1 MKIKQFFKCLIIS
14 ILLPLSG
21 CNNTRFSNAL
31 IINKQPDK
39 VVYNVNEMFT
49 TDGLVVVDKDG
60 VEVEDYDCS
69 ISRGTILKKEGIRK
83 VELTKE
89 DYKPVSFKIEIKK
102 MPVLKVAQM
111 PNKTL
116 YKLGEYFTVDGLII
130 TSDGGEEVKD
140 YNLSYRVGDAFTSI
154 GEKTINVTKEGY
166 SATSFKVVVEKDLE
180 LVINHLPNKTTYKV
194 GDAFDSTGL
203 SVGDNK
209 GKTNLAYT
217 LSIKDGDI
225 LKYSGTIPVEV
236 RVEGYASISFD
247 IKVEKNSGGQ
257 TGNDKTINVYYVN
270 DTHGSFIRNTEDGE
284 AGMAY
289 ISSYL
294 KDKKANE
301 DENAIILSGGDMF
314 QGGVESN
321 DTRGHIMVDAMN
333 NIGFDAMT
341 LGNHEFDWGEDKII
355 SNQEMMD
362 FPLLSCNTFYANDRT
377 TRPDWLEPFTV
388 IERDGLKIGIVG
400 YARGDMGSSIDA
412 QYGSDFY
419 FPSPFNYIKEYS
431 RTLRLSYNCDL
442 ILSVGHDEGLNN
454 GDDGYGTSYYDLTQI
469 DTQTGARYVDGMM
482 FAHDHYKKQ
491 GYCNEVPYM
500 ETGCNGEN
508 IGHMTFELTSED
520 GISYSATG
528 TVEVLNA
535 VNNCRTEDKEIT
547 DLVEKYKDEFLAD
560 PDSVL
565 RTFDQSYSKNQF
577 TLIICQAMVWFVND
591 NPDLFDNKTVYIASH
606 NTGGVRVDYIPQ
618 GDFTYR
624 DLIKTTPFDNPL
636 CLEKCNSRNVSRIR
650 SSSNPSWQL
659 CEPVYTGG
667 YTNCVT
673 ISYIAGKTSNSSQYT
688 SYKQYD
694 DYTAKLA
701 LIRFL
706 QSNEAIDI

>member
-21 CNNTRFSNAL
+21 CNNTRFSNTL

-83 VELTKE
+83 VELTKQ
-89 DYKPVSFKIEIKK
+89 DYKPASFKIEIKK
-102 MPVLKVAQM
+102 MPVLRVAQM

-270 DTHGSFIRNTEDGE
+270 DTHGSFIRNTDDGE

-294 KDKKANE
+294 KDKKADE

-333 NIGFDAMT
+333 IIGFDAMT

-355 SNQEMMD
+355 SNHEMMD

-400 YARGDMGSSIDA
+400 YARADMGSSIDA

-528 TVEVLNA
+528 RVEVLNA

-577 TLIICQAMVWFVND
+577 TLVICQAMVWFVND
-591 NPDLFDNKTVYIASH
+591 NPNLFDNKTVYIASH

-636 CLEKCNSRNVSRIR
+636 CLEKCNSRNVSRIK

-659 CEPVYTGG
+659 CEPVYTDG

-688 SYKQYD
+688 SYIQYD
-694 DYTAKLA
+694 GYTAKLA

>member
-21 CNNTRFSNAL
+21 CNNTRFSNIL

-89 DYKPVSFKIEIKK
+89 DYKPASFKIEIKK

-270 DTHGSFIRNTEDGE
+270 DTHGSFIRNTDDGE
-284 AGMAY
+284 AGVAY
-289 ISSYL
+289 I
-294 KDKKANE
+294 
-301 DENAIILSGGDMF
+301 
-314 QGGVESN
+314 
-321 DTRGHIMVDAMN
+321 
-333 NIGFDAMT
+333 
-341 LGNHEFDWGEDKII
+341 
-355 SNQEMMD
+355 
-362 FPLLSCNTFYANDRT
+362 
-377 TRPDWLEPFTV
+377 
-388 IERDGLKIGIVG
+388 
-400 YARGDMGSSIDA
+400 
-412 QYGSDFY
+412 
-419 FPSPFNYIKEYS
+419 
-431 RTLRLSYNCDL
+431 
-442 ILSVGHDEGLNN
+442 
-454 GDDGYGTSYYDLTQI
+454 
-469 DTQTGARYVDGMM
+469 
-482 FAHDHYKKQ
+482 
-491 GYCNEVPYM
+491 
-500 ETGCNGEN
+500 
-508 IGHMTFELTSED
+508 
-520 GISYSATG
+520 
-528 TVEVLNA
+528 
-535 VNNCRTEDKEIT
+535 
-547 DLVEKYKDEFLAD
+547 
-560 PDSVL
+560 
-565 RTFDQSYSKNQF
+565 
-577 TLIICQAMVWFVND
+577 
-591 NPDLFDNKTVYIASH
+591 
-606 NTGGVRVDYIPQ
+606 
-618 GDFTYR
+618 
-624 DLIKTTPFDNPL
+624 
-636 CLEKCNSRNVSRIR
+636 
-650 SSSNPSWQL
+650 
-659 CEPVYTGG
+659 
-667 YTNCVT
+667 
-673 ISYIAGKTSNSSQYT
+673 
-688 SYKQYD
+688 
-694 DYTAKLA
+694 
-701 LIRFL
+701 
-706 QSNEAIDI
+706 